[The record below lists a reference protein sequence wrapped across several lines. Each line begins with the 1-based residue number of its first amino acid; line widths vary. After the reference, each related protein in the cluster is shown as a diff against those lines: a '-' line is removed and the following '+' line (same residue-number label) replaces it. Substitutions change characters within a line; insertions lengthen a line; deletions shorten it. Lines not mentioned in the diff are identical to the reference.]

1 MGSLGFPVLRK
12 RNRGGEGLSEKQPR
26 RQMCRA
32 LAKRTR
38 LVPDR
43 RRRGIELLAGS
54 RHERRSHAITKSY
67 GRHSVQPVQVLNF
80 AMTLSRGA
88 RYLVELCLADRLI
101 QPQSTQFRRGEPLR
115 KPLAIRHLLR
125 CPEAATGDQAHGLT
139 CQVHPDRGSPPVRVM
154 HL

>member
-1 MGSLGFPVLRK
+1 MSRK

-26 RQMCRA
+26 RYMCRA

-38 LVPDR
+38 LLPDR

-54 RHERRSHAITKSY
+54 RLERPNHAITKSY

-80 AMTLSRGA
+80 AMTLSRAAWGRAISGGA
-88 RYLVELCLADRLI
+88 M
-101 QPQSTQFRRGEPLR
+101 PRRP
-115 KPLAIRHLLR
+115 PHPTAIDAVPARGAAQETSGDTVFTAL
-125 CPEAATGDQAHGLT
+125 PEAATGDQAHGLT
-139 CQVHPDRGSPPVRVM
+139 SQVHPDRGSPPVHVM